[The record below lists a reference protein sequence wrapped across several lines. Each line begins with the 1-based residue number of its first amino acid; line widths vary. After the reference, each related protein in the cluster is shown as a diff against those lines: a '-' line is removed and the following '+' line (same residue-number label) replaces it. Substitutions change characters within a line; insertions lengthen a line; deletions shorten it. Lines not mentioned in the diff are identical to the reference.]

1 MPSGHIINC
10 TTEIARLMVFFNVQL
25 SSSTIDTRCSRTQ
38 KQDKEDLEDKEMTH
52 STFLLLQIRQ
62 LAFCVCTHNSIAIQL
77 TSFKCANWPY
87 IPSCR
92 TRCGASAIP
101 SFPWQRMNSNPT
113 LNKTMYVQVI
123 CTNQYFTMSVS
134 HF

>member
-1 MPSGHIINC
+1 MSGHIINC
-10 TTEIARLMVFFNVQL
+10 TTEIAILMVFFNVQS

-38 KQDKEDLEDKEMTH
+38 KQDKEELEDKETTH
-52 STFLLLQIRQ
+52 STFLLLQICQ
-62 LAFCVCTHNSIAIQL
+62 LAFRVCTHNSIAIQL